1 MKSVYSVYEAKARLS
16 EILRLVREYGVTI
29 TVSHHGEPV
38 AEIRPVERRPEDAL
52 EARTAELERRGAI
65 VRAGGESGGLRPISH
80 RPGALDRFLAE
91 RDG

>member
-1 MKSVYSVYEAKARLS
+1 MKNVYSVYEAKARMS
-16 EILRLVREYGVTI
+16 EILRLVRERGVTI

-38 AEIRPVERRPEDAL
+38 AEIRPVERSGKDAL

-65 VRAGGESGGLRPISH
+65 VRATGGSGGLRPIA
-80 RPGALDRFLAE
+80 RRQGARDRFLAE